1 VIDADISPEKMMSAL
16 GALQNAFTLPE
27 KNNALNP
34 AVLFLNLYLQ
44 LPVLP
49 EQSLQSR
56 FLRNPHKQMFITVK
70 NSLISFSIL
79 SSRSSQPLMNTGIM
93 NEPTPLLGFA
103 ICGLFQRGEN
113 IGF

>member
-1 VIDADISPEKMMSAL
+1 MIDVDISPEKMMSAL
-16 GALQNAFTLPE
+16 EALQNVLTFKAE
-27 KNNALNP
+27 NNALNP

-56 FLRNPHKQMFITVK
+56 FLPNPHKQLFITVK

-79 SSRSSQPLMNTGIM
+79 SSKSSQHLMNTGIM
-93 NEPTPLLGFA
+93 NEPTPVLGFA